1 MLQNCSKVALLGT
14 GIMGFQMARRLCQA
28 GIPLQV
34 WNRTRAKAAPLAEF
48 GAEVADTAHAAV
60 ADAELVIA
68 MLADYEAARELYF
81 EKDLLSAIGR
91 GRYLVDMATYAP
103 DEARELAAA
112 AAAKGLFFIDA
123 PVSGGER
130 GAAEGTLSIMAGGE
144 GSVLDA
150 IMAVFAPLGRVT
162 HVGPVGSGS
171 VAKLCNQIIVGD
183 TVLAV
188 AEALNFAARMGADPK
203 AVHAALLG
211 GFADSVILKE
221 HGKRMVESDFKP
233 GGPAKYMQ
241 KILVTAARIAA
252 EKDIPLPLAKQS
264 GAVFDRMAEA
274 GRGDLDLSGVI
285 EELRRES

>member
-1 MLQNCSKVALLGT
+1 MLQNRSKVALLGT
-14 GIMGFQMARRLCQA
+14 GIMGFQMARRLSQA
-28 GIPLQV
+28 GFSLKV
-34 WNRTRAKAAPLAEF
+34 WNRTHAKAVPLREF
-48 GAEVADTAHAAV
+48 RVEVTETVQEAV

-68 MLADYEAARELYF
+68 MLADYEAARALYF
-81 EKDLLSAIGR
+81 DQDLLSSIGA
-91 GRYLVDMATYAP
+91 GCYLLDMATYAP
-103 DEARELAAA
+103 HETQELAVAAA
-112 AAAKGLFFIDA
+112 ANDLAFIDA

-130 GAAEGTLSIMAGGE
+130 GAADGTLSIMAGGE
-144 GSVLDA
+144 QEVLDA
-150 IMAVFAPLGRVT
+150 IMPVFAPLGRVT

-188 AEALNFAARMGADPK
+188 AEALNFAARMGADPT

-221 HGKRMVESDFKP
+221 HGKRMVEGDFKP

-241 KILVTAARIAA
+241 KILVTAAQIAE

-264 GAVFDRMAEA
+264 QKMFNAMSAA

-285 EELRRES
+285 EELRK